1 MYFFFLIHYILI
13 SITSSAQKLCE
24 LQIRVAAIMKT
35 NCDSDEAETHLALI
49 KESSKMLLERA
60 VWLPRS

>member
-1 MYFFFLIHYILI
+1 
-13 SITSSAQKLCE
+13 
-24 LQIRVAAIMKT
+24 MKT

-60 VWLPRS
+60 VWLPCSYGKGDESTKSGKFRHPMILYYYIN

>member
-35 NCDSDEAETHLALI
+35 NCDSDEAETHLTLI
-49 KESSKMLLERA
+49 KEQDA
-60 VWLPRS
+60 A